1 MIARFSVALL
11 AACFTAAV
19 PLAAQQQAQPQEG
32 HPKVPKD
39 SVLVTVTGCL
49 KGRVIR
55 ASDVRQ
61 EDTTS
66 GVTVTGK
73 SFRLAG
79 KKDAMTAVKDNDG
92 DRVQIMG
99 LIKKSALIEP
109 GMRFFGGRVAVG
121 GASNGT
127 APTSAIPDPAENV
140 LVMDVMN
147 VQALG
152 GTCRDK

>member
-1 MIARFSVALL
+1 MFARFALALL
-11 AACFTAAV
+11 IAAV
-19 PLAAQQQAQPQEG
+19 PLTAQEPQE

-39 SVLVTVTGCL
+39 SVYVVVTGCL

-61 EDTTS
+61 DDTTA
-66 GVTVTGK
+66 GPVVRGK
-73 SFRLAG
+73 AFRLAG
-79 KKDAMTAVKDNDG
+79 KKDVMRAVKENDG
-92 DRVQIMG
+92 STVQVTG

-109 GMRFFGGRVAVG
+109 GMRIFGGRVAIG

-147 VQALG
+147 VQAVG
-152 GTCRDK
+152 GSCSDK

>member
-1 MIARFSVALL
+1 MFARVAL
-11 AACFTAAV
+11 AALIAAA
-19 PLAAQQQAQPQEG
+19 PLAGPSTVEGQQE

-39 SVLVTVTGCL
+39 SVFVVVTGCL

-61 EDTTS
+61 DDTTA
-66 GVTVTGK
+66 GPVVRGK
-73 SFRLAG
+73 TFRLAG
-79 KKDAMTAVKDNDG
+79 KKDAMGAVKDNDG
-92 DRVQIMG
+92 YEVQVTG

-109 GMRFFGGRVAVG
+109 GMKIMGGRVRIG

-127 APTSAIPDPAENV
+127 APNSALPDPVENV

-147 VQALG
+147 VQAVG
-152 GTCRDK
+152 GSCTDR

>member
-1 MIARFSVALL
+1 MFARLALALL
-11 AACFTAAV
+11 VAGA
-19 PLAAQQQAQPQEG
+19 PLAAQAPQE

-39 SVLVTVTGCL
+39 SVFVVVTGCL
-49 KGRVIR
+49 KGRIVR

-61 EDTTS
+61 EDTTA
-66 GVTVTGK
+66 GPVVRGK

-79 KKDAMTAVKDNDG
+79 KKDAMKAVKESDG
-92 DRVQIMG
+92 NVVQVAG

-109 GMRFFGGRVAVG
+109 GMKILGGRVAIG

-127 APTSAIPDPAENV
+127 SPNSALPDPVENV

-147 VQALG
+147 VQAVG
-152 GTCRDK
+152 GSCTDK

>member
-1 MIARFSVALL
+1 MLIKLALAFL
-11 AACFTAAV
+11 IAAV
-19 PLAAQQQAQPQEG
+19 PVAVQEQQE

-39 SVLVTVTGCL
+39 SVFVVVTGCL

-61 EDTTS
+61 EDTTA
-66 GVTVTGK
+66 GPIVRGK
-73 SFRLAG
+73 AFRLAG
-79 KKDAMTAVKDNDG
+79 KKDAMKAVKDSDG
-92 DRVQIMG
+92 SVVQVSG

-109 GMRFFGGRVAVG
+109 GIKILGGRVAIG

-127 APTSAIPDPAENV
+127 APSSAIPDPVQNV

-147 VQALG
+147 VQAVG
-152 GTCRDK
+152 GSCTDK